1 LSRRAE
7 VELFTALK
15 AFDMRFYAYNPLA
28 GGMLTGKHRSFN
40 EVPTDGRFA
49 LRKTYP
55 ARYWKE
61 SFFKAVEIIRRA
73 CTDISMVEA
82 TFRWL
87 AFHSSL
93 DPERRAAI
101 IIGASGLKQL
111 EQNLNSFANGPLPD
125 AIVAAFEEAW
135 EVSSADA
142 PEYFTLYKG

>member
-1 LSRRAE
+1 
-7 VELFTALK
+7 
-15 AFDMRFYAYNPLA
+15 
-28 GGMLTGKHRSFN
+28 
-40 EVPTDGRFA
+40 
-49 LRKTYP
+49 
-55 ARYWKE
+55 
-61 SFFKAVEIIRRA
+61 
-73 CTDISMVEA
+73 MVEA